1 MNGERRKFTLL
12 ASIFSLAIGVYWL
25 FRPIK
30 DSIFLSMIGGIHQ
43 PKAKMLSI
51 VVVGCFVLL
60 YSKLVD
66 KFERHKLLYGFSLFY
81 AVATACFAFF
91 IWHPTI
97 GMSNVVASPDRYL
110 GWAFYLFVES
120 FGSVMVALFWSFVS
134 DTTTP
139 ESAKRGYFMIAI
151 GGQSGGF
158 LCPLIAQQVAKSYGT
173 GIALIIPV
181 IALFVLVGLVYCYMT
196 TVPKKELKGFT
207 GGHKAPLEGKTK
219 PGFFEGIR
227 LVFTK
232 PYLAAIFTIVVF
244 YEIVITILDYHFK
257 MFASEV
263 YIGED
268 LTNYL
273 FSYAL
278 WTNGVALVC
287 LFFGVGSVGR
297 RLGLGKTILLL
308 PILVAS
314 AVILLYSHPLLP
326 IAFAIMVSCKGL
338 NYALIQPSKEQLYIP
353 TSKESKY
360 KAKAWID
367 MFGSRSSKGM
377 GSFINSYRETMPIEV
392 FASVTACLSLGLIGV
407 WIVAALFVG
416 RVHAQA
422 IKEER
427 IVC

>member
-1 MNGERRKFTLL
+1 MNGERRKFSLL

-30 DSIFLSMIGGIHQ
+30 DSVFYTMVGGEYQ

-51 VVVGCFVLL
+51 IVVGLLVLL

-66 KFERHKLLYGFSLFY
+66 KFPRHRLLYGFALFY
-81 AVATACFAFF
+81 AIATACFAFM
-91 IWHPTI
+91 IWHPVY
-97 GMSNVVASPDRYL
+97 GLSNTVTSPDRYL

-120 FGSVMVALFWSFVS
+120 FGSIMVALFWSFVS

-139 ESAKRGYFMIAI
+139 ESAKKGYFLIAI

-181 IALFVLVGLVYCYMT
+181 VSLFAMVGLIYYYMKS
-196 TVPKKELKGFT
+196 VPKKDLKGLS
-207 GGHKAPLEGKTK
+207 GGHKAPLEGKSK

-232 PYLAAIFTIVVF
+232 PYLAGIFTIVVF

-257 MFASEV
+257 MFAREV

-278 WTNGVALVC
+278 WTNGVALLC
-287 LFFGVGSVGR
+287 LFFGAGKIGR
-297 RLGLGKTILLL
+297 KLGLGRTLLLL
-308 PILVAS
+308 PMLVAS
-314 AVILLYSHPLLP
+314 AVVLLYAHPILP

-338 NYALIQPSKEQLYIP
+338 NYSLIQPSKEQLYIP

-377 GSFINSYRETMPIEV
+377 GSFVNSFRETMPIEV
-392 FASVTACLSLGLIGV
+392 FATLTAILSMGLIGV
-407 WIVAALFVG
+407 WIVAAIFVG
-416 RVHAQA
+416 KVHAQA
-422 IKEER
+422 IKEDR
-427 IVC
+427 MVC